1 MPRKPLQRRDIR
13 GCRFRPSLDFIWCVH
28 FPHSS
33 ITFLLCGVYVAA
45 SDSSAIFRQRRPS
58 RLTSRML
65 RLRGIKHTLHR
76 LLQKAMFAGRFRD
89 IRWALDKRTI
99 LWRSELD
106 H

>member
-45 SDSSAIFRQRRPS
+45 SDSWPSSASGGRADWRRECS
-58 RLTSRML
+58 
-65 RLRGIKHTLHR
+65 G
-76 LLQKAMFAGRFRD
+76 
-89 IRWALDKRTI
+89 
-99 LWRSELD
+99 SEE
-106 H
+106 